1 MNSWIQSSL
10 FSSCKAF
17 VCFIFIVSFPVDCQ
31 VTQTRE
37 RAVSKE
43 RVTQSKIV
51 DLETQ
56 LSRIKTE
63 LNQLQRAKE
72 EVSEISPFVNF
83 FEIFLSKSSKH
94 PWTSLQAERRYQS
107 RLQDVKD
114 RLEQSDSTN
123 RSLQSYVQF
132 LKSSYVNVFGDPAL
146 TGSSFRTPSPI
157 WKLFQKSFKTCISL
171 LFTTDDLLTLLCF
184 VLYSEK
190 AYLLDMV
197 ILVSTK
203 TL

>member
-1 MNSWIQSSL
+1 MLVGRSGPYCHELMDSIIYVFILQSFCL
-10 FSSCKAF
+10 FHW
-17 VCFIFIVSFPVDCQ
+17 VFPVDCQ

-63 LNQLQRAKE
+63 LNQSQRAKE
-72 EVSEISPFVNF
+72 EVRVISPFVNLF
-83 FEIFLSKSSKH
+83 QIFLSNSSKH

-123 RSLQSYVQF
+123 RSLQNYVQF

-157 WKLFQKSFKTCISL
+157 WKHFQKSFKTCISL
-171 LFTTDDLLTLLCF
+171 LVTTDDLLTLLCF
-184 VLYSEK
+184 VLYS
-190 AYLLDMV
+190 
-197 ILVSTK
+197 
-203 TL
+203 

>member
-1 MNSWIQSSL
+1 MLVGRSELMASIISVFILQSFCL
-10 FSSCKAF
+10 FHWL
-17 VCFIFIVSFPVDCQ
+17 FPVDCQ

-72 EVSEISPFVNF
+72 EVGEISPFVNF
-83 FEIFLSKSSKH
+83 FEIFLSNSSKH
-94 PWTSLQAERRYQS
+94 PWTFLQAERRYQS
-107 RLQDVKD
+107 RLQDFKD

-123 RSLQSYVQF
+123 RSLQNYVQF

-171 LFTTDDLLTLLCF
+171 LFTTDDLLTLLYF
-184 VLYSEK
+184 VLYS
-190 AYLLDMV
+190 
-197 ILVSTK
+197 
-203 TL
+203 